1 MSEQSFDWGMAS
13 CFEQECQIT
22 DSGANYGAISPWKVE
37 VYVYPDFHDT
47 SQAVWLWYNALAQRQ
62 HVHADV
68 GVHESWML
76 SIERAW
82 RFLTNRAG
90 AMLSAS
96 NRICAYDAS
105 FVLLACAGECL
116 CEGAP
121 SSQPHLILKCLEI
134 LQRTLSD
141 VAPGR
146 NYMNQQWHLYLLWN
160 YLRSAEDSE
169 DVRVVRA
176 FACDRGVALTSF
188 PLHPQQ
194 WWSEEPQAKRGG
206 HVCVETNCRRT
217 FEHDFVSSWA
227 TEVIVCCSILCNH
240 PQFPQWCEAIRARCM
255 QQGALPRGIVDRN
268 SDETPWNCTLLLALR
283 LLGYVQS
290 RIACCVSMLIQV
302 WIVALLQECQKPQKQ
317 QNCYEPSC
325 LKSAWQE

>member
-1 MSEQSFDWGMAS
+1 MHF
-13 CFEQECQIT
+13 
-22 DSGANYGAISPWKVE
+22 
-37 VYVYPDFHDT
+37 
-47 SQAVWLWYNALAQRQ
+47 
-62 HVHADV
+62 
-68 GVHESWML
+68 
-76 SIERAW
+76 
-82 RFLTNRAG
+82 
-90 AMLSAS
+90 SA
-96 NRICAYDAS
+96 
-105 FVLLACAGECL
+105 
-116 CEGAP
+116 
-121 SSQPHLILKCLEI
+121 
-134 LQRTLSD
+134 D

-283 LLGYVQS
+283 LLGSVAGVPEAAEAAELLRAELSEKRMARMTAGRDVHHSAPESWVTWYWTF
-290 RIACCVSMLIQV
+290 CCT
-302 WIVALLQECQKPQKQ
+302 AL
-317 QNCYEPSC
+317 
-325 LKSAWQE
+325 